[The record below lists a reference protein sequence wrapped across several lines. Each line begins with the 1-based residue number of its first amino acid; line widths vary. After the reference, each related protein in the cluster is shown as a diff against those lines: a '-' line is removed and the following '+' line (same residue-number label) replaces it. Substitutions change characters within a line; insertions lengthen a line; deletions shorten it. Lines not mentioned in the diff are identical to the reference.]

1 MQATAGQQLVLMTVH
16 RRENYPYMEAIYR
29 AVAAGLPAQYTVMVP
44 VHPNPHATRAAQ
56 NFCQN
61 VFVTT
66 S

>member
-1 MQATAGQQLVLMTVH
+1 MTVH

-56 NFCQN
+56 NFCHER
-61 VFVTT
+61 
-66 S
+66 SRACAL